1 MQTRLGTVAVAA
13 AGIIALTG
21 TAATASSPG
30 TGAPATT
37 AVAAGAVADATCTPD
52 PDAPLH
58 EMRGLWVASVAN
70 IDWPSRPGLSPEQA
84 KAELD
89 DYYDLATAR
98 GLNSVVVQV
107 RPTADTFWDS
117 DLEPWSRWIASAQG
131 VDPGWDPMAYAVEAA
146 HERGL
151 DFHAWFNPYRVT
163 LTGTDVT
170 ALHPEHP
177 ARLNP
182 DWVVAYGG
190 RLYYDPGVP
199 AAREHTEAVVMEA
212 VERYDLDG
220 VHFDD
225 YFYPYPVAGQEFD
238 DADTYATYGD
248 GMALDDWRR
257 ANVDTLIRNL
267 DTRIQ
272 QTKPWVSFGVSPF
285 AVWRNASTDPE
296 NGSATTAG
304 AETYD
309 DLYADTRGWVQQG
322 WVDYIAPQ
330 VYWNIGFA
338 PADYAALV
346 PWWSDVV
353 AGTDVDLYIGQA
365 TYKVALAGQPAAWFD
380 PYEMVRHLD
389 LNEAYEVDGNIW
401 YSANQVEANRLGH
414 MDLVQAEHYSRPALP
429 PVTDGGSAVDR
440 PTGVST
446 HRVAGGTEVR
456 WDQGQAE
463 GRAAADGYA
472 VYRLPETESQTGP
485 GRLDPCDLAD
495 ATHLVAVLG
504 PQARSWVD
512 PDGGPDVT
520 YVVTALSSDNSQSA
534 PSVPVRG
541 R

>member
-1 MQTRLGTVAVAA
+1 MRTSPRAVALAA
-13 AGIIALTG
+13 AGVIALAG
-21 TAATASSPG
+21 PAAAASPG
-30 TGAPATT
+30 PSA
-37 AVAAGAVADATCTPD
+37 AAGAPGAGSAACTPD
-52 PDAPLH
+52 PAAPKH

-84 KAELD
+84 QAELV
-89 DYYDLATAR
+89 DYYELAVDR

-117 DLEPWSRWIASAQG
+117 DLEPWSRWVSGAQG
-131 VDPGWDPMAYAVEAA
+131 VDPGWDPMEYAVQAA

-163 LTGTDVT
+163 LTGTDLG
-170 ALHPEHP
+170 ALDPEHP

-225 YFYPYPVAGQEFD
+225 YFYPYPVAGQVFD
-238 DADTYATYGD
+238 DADTYATYGGD
-248 GMALDDWRR
+248 MPLADWRR
-257 ANVDTLIRNL
+257 ANVDTLIRTL

-272 QTKPWVSFGVSPF
+272 ATKPWVSFGVSPF

-296 NGSATTAG
+296 LGSDTTAG
-304 AETYD
+304 AQTYD
-309 DLYADTRGWVQQG
+309 NLYADTRGWVKKG

-338 PADYAALV
+338 PADYAKIV
-346 PWWSDVV
+346 PWWDDVV

-365 TYKVALAGQPAAWFD
+365 TYKVALAGQPAAWSD
-380 PYEMVRHLD
+380 PREMVRHLQ
-389 LNEAYEVDGNIW
+389 LNTDYEVDGNIW

-414 MDLVQAEHYSRPALP
+414 MDLVQQEFYSRPALSP
-429 PVTDGGSAVDR
+429 ITDGGAAVTAPR
-440 PTGVST
+440 GVST
-446 HRVAGGTEVR
+446 HLVTGGTEVR
-456 WDQGQAE
+456 WDKGRAE
-463 GRAAADGYA
+463 GRPAADGYA
-472 VYRLPETESQTGP
+472 VYRLPGDVR
-485 GRLDPCDLAD
+485 GRVDPCDLAD

-504 PQARSWVD
+504 PQQRTWTD
-512 PDGGPDVT
+512 LEGGRDVS
-520 YVVTALSSDNSQSA
+520 YVVTALSSDNSESA
-534 PSVPVRG
+534 PSRLVRG